1 MGRFGWA
8 LSCSRHVNRGGRGRR
23 ESARTQIQSTNN
35 SLWPCGLTYAVDSL
49 PTFGDKPLGSYCS
62 ILSCSHLGL

>member
-8 LSCSRHVNRGGRGRR
+8 LSCSRDVNRGGRGRR
-23 ESARTQIQSTNN
+23 ESARAQIQSTKN
-35 SLWPCGLTYAVDSL
+35 SLWLCGLTYTADSL
-49 PTFGDKPLGSYCS
+49 PSCSDEPLDSYCS